1 MKPNT
6 NNNVS
11 SNTKKKSK
19 LKEANPKDKDKEL
32 ENKRLIRCKIC
43 LNPSTKTT
51 LNFSCNHNLCGICVA
66 HFLIQC
72 DFSCLSEKKT
82 IKIDCPI
89 CKIGSI
95 DTSLEEI
102 NKVLDETHQT
112 RTQKKKDICATHKKL
127 AEDYCIECKKWL
139 CGECK
144 KIFHDSYFKDHNLVP
159 EVPFEFKKCKNHDDN
174 KKDLFCTSCS
184 EEICHFC
191 NRKGESH
198 EGHPIMTLMEY
209 KDHVLDCKKEYKYQK
224 FEVFDNFLTEL
235 EVEFTEKFNN
245 SFNKKKELIDEITK
259 LLETITK
266 EYLPKKEEKKKFIK
280 NYFEII
286 RCSYY
291 NYFHDLKVKDPL
303 IDTLNFIN
311 SINKEILS
319 INFDS
324 EYTEDL
330 EKIRNNLQLI
340 DVKKFFKYEMEFT
353 YHTLNLKKTI
363 KKQVKKDGNTKTSL
377 RGQKNIKKKETED
390 DTDHIY
396 CLIQLKDGN
405 IVTGG
410 SKGVLEV
417 WDLKS
422 LKKVDSFNAHTDNIY
437 SVIQLSDGKLVSASA
452 DLWIKIWDFAN
463 ETQPEPKVFDIID
476 KNKLEELKKKKL
488 TEKSKKHKN
497 KLFNDFNNDSTK
509 LRSIPQPIKPDI
521 NNNINTQNISP
532 LPNNNSN
539 SNTVL
544 FTNDKN
550 NSIINNN
557 INSNIINPYQNNPYN
572 NPNNNVINANH
583 QNQNNINYTNNIN
596 QESNKIND
604 NSKAPDISYSG
615 AGNYTVLNKV
625 PDVSY
630 GDHGVS
636 NTENKAPDGV
646 YSGNGNFNP
655 INKVPDVSYGDHG
668 TSNTENKAPDGGYS
682 GNGNFNPIN
691 KVPDVSYGD
700 HGTSNKENKAP
711 DGGYS
716 GMGNFNPENKAPDG
730 GYSGMGNFN
739 PENKAPD
746 GGYSGMG
753 NFTAENKPKDST
765 FGGQGQI
772 NLNSLYNNNINNNIN
787 NMNNMLNNMNNNI
800 SEINN
805 INNNNIEE
813 NKNSTINNSINVNN
827 NIKTDNIEAALKKK
841 SKEKFKESEID
852 FEEDIKEEII
862 PSNPP
867 KNNSNSE
874 DKKAEDVGF
883 SSNQGK
889 IIINENGTETVIDG
903 RSNRCLIALRAH
915 YEDVFCLLETSKKQ
929 LVSCSKDGTILIW
942 SIDNQ
947 SVIYNFKGHNNS
959 VGCVIELKEDKIATG
974 GSDCKIK
981 VWDIS
986 SYPNE
991 EDYVL
996 IGHKNGIFCICK
1008 INENVIASASCD
1020 KTIRLWDLEN
1030 RKCTHIFE
1038 GHTSFVWSIVK
1049 LTDNKIASASSDKT
1063 IKIWDIS
1070 EKKCINNINAHDNH
1084 VTVLCLLQDNLLAS
1098 GSINGEIKIWEC

>member
-6 NNNVS
+6 NSNVS
-11 SNTKKKSK
+11 SNPKKKSK
-19 LKEANPKDKDKEL
+19 LKEANPKDKEKEL

-43 LNPSTKTT
+43 LNPSTKKT

-112 RTQKKKDICATHKKL
+112 RTQKKKDICTTHKKL

-159 EVPFEFKKCKNHDDN
+159 EVPFEFKKCKIHDDN

-291 NYFHDLKVKDPL
+291 NYFHDLKVKDPI

-330 EKIRNNLQLI
+330 ENIRNNLQLI

-363 KKQVKKDGNTKTSL
+363 KKEARKDVNAKINL
-377 RGQKNIKKKETED
+377 RGQKNMKKKETED
-390 DTDHIY
+390 DTYHIY

-417 WDLKS
+417 WNLKS

-437 SVIQLSDGKLVSASA
+437 SVIQLSDGRLVSASA
-452 DLWIKIWDFAN
+452 DLWIKIWDFGN
-463 ETQPEPKVFDIID
+463 VTQPEPKVFDIID

-488 TEKSKKHKN
+488 TEKNKKPKN

-509 LRSIPQPIKPDI
+509 LRSVPQPIKPDI
-521 NNNINTQNISP
+521 NNNINTQNITP
-532 LPNNNSN
+532 IPNNLSN
-539 SNTVL
+539 TNTNTVL

-550 NSIINNN
+550 NSNMNNN
-557 INSNIINPYQNNPYN
+557 MNSNIINPYKNNPYS
-572 NPNNNVINANH
+572 NPNNNVINTNL
-583 QNQNNINYTNNIN
+583 QNQNNTNFANNIN
-596 QESNKIND
+596 QEPNKIID
-604 NSKAPDISYSG
+604 NS
-615 AGNYTVLNKV
+615 
-625 PDVSY
+625 
-630 GDHGVS
+630 
-636 NTENKAPDGV
+636 
-646 YSGNGNFNP
+646 
-655 INKVPDVSYGDHG
+655 
-668 TSNTENKAPDGGYS
+668 KAPDGGYS
-682 GNGNFNPIN
+682 GNGNFVPIN
-691 KVPDVSYGD
+691 KPPDVSYGA
-700 HGTSNKENKAP
+700 HGTSNTENKGP

-716 GMGNFNPENKAPDG
+716 GN
-730 GYSGMGNFN
+730 
-739 PENKAPD
+739 
-746 GGYSGMG
+746 G
-753 NFTAENKPKDST
+753 NFTAENKPKDFA
-765 FGGQGQI
+765 FGGQAEI
-772 NLNSLYNNNINNNIN
+772 KENSNYNININSNMNNMINMN
-787 NMNNMLNNMNNNI
+787 NMNNMINNMNSNI
-800 SEINN
+800 KAINN
-805 INNNNIEE
+805 INNNNNAE
-813 NKNSTINNSINVNN
+813 NKSTTINNSINTNN
-827 NIKTDNIEAALKKK
+827 NVSTNNNQVAPKKK
-841 SKEKFKESEID
+841 TKEKFKESEID
-852 FEEDIKEEII
+852 YEEEIKEEI
-862 PSNPP
+862 PPPNPP

-874 DKKAEDVGF
+874 DKKDEDVAF

-889 IIINENGTETVIDG
+889 IIINENGTETIIDA
-903 RSNRCLIALRAH
+903 RNNRCLIALRAH

-959 VGCVIELKEDKIATG
+959 VGCAIELGEDKIATG

-996 IGHKNGIFCICK
+996 IGHKNGIFSICK
-1008 INENVIASASCD
+1008 INENMIASASCD
-1020 KTIRLWDLEN
+1020 KTVRLWDLQN
-1030 RKCTHIFE
+1030 KKCIHIFE
-1038 GHTSFVWSIVK
+1038 GHTSFVWSVVK

-1063 IKIWDIS
+1063 IKIWDIT

-1084 VTVLCLLQDNLLAS
+1084 VTVLCLLEDNLLAS
-1098 GSINGEIKIWEC
+1098 GSIDGEIKIWEC